1 MEVLREIYI
10 PDSTAIVRGILRRKI
25 KQRRI
30 AGKIVI
36 HTLLVE
42 MFERMTREENRV
54 IGTIGLTE
62 LERICS
68 LINKSE
74 KDNLSIEFTRE
85 IPSNYR
91 LYRFE
96 RVEDVDKMLREL
108 ASEWNAVLITCDPT
122 QKLACKAMGVE
133 VLFEDIRKKRLL
145 FEKFFID
152 KDIMSIHLKED
163 SPPYAKKGTPGRWK
177 FVKLRDEPIPRKLL
191 EEIERD
197 ILEMGEIEEDG
208 FIEIDRPG
216 SSIIMLKNYRIVITR
231 PPFSDGLEITIVKP
245 IARLS
250 LEDYNLPKRL
260 LDRLD
265 TRAEGIII
273 AGAPGMGKTTFAQAL
288 ADHYLRKGKIV
299 KTIESPRDMNL
310 PPDITQ
316 YSKTHGTSEE
326 LHDVLLLSRPDYTFF
341 DEMRD
346 TRDFELYTDLRL
358 AGVGMVGVIHAASPI
373 DAIQRFIGRVELG
386 MIPSVVDTIIFIKN
400 GKVSKIYELETIVK
414 VPHGLREAELARP
427 VVLVRDFLTGE
438 VEYELYVFGERT
450 FVVPVKKQY
459 IRGGNRVLM
468 TLERTLAKY
477 IPREEFEIRLC
488 EDGYIEVLVQPK
500 YLNSISTKV
509 FKRLKRTCRKY
520 GVGLEIKPLS

>member
-1 MEVLREIYI
+1 MEVLKEIYI

-25 KQRRI
+25 KQMKLS
-30 AGKIVI
+30 GKVVV

-42 MFERMTREENRV
+42 IFEKMAREENRV
-54 IGTIGLTE
+54 LGTIGLKE
-62 LERICS
+62 LDKIYR
-68 LINKSE
+68 LINERENS
-74 KDNLSIEFTRE
+74 NISIEFTRE

-91 LYRFE
+91 LHRFE
-96 RVEDVDKMLREL
+96 KIEDVDKMLRDL
-108 ASEWNAVLITCDPT
+108 ALEWNAVLITCDPL
-122 QKLACKAMGVE
+122 QELACKAMGVE
-133 VLFEDIRKKRLL
+133 VIFEDVRKRKLL
-145 FEKFFID
+145 FEKFFSD
-152 KDIMSIHLKED
+152 KDIMSIHLKEN
-163 SPPYAKKGTPGRWK
+163 SPPYAKKGTPGAWE
-177 FVKLRDEPIPRKLL
+177 FIKLSDEPISRRQL

-197 ILEMGEIEEDG
+197 IIEVGELKEDG

-231 PPFSDGLEITIVKP
+231 PPLSDGLEITIVRP
-245 IARLS
+245 IAKLL

-260 LDRLD
+260 LNRLD
-265 TRAEGIII
+265 TKAEGIII

-288 ADHYLRKGKIV
+288 AEYYLRKGKII

-386 MIPSVVDTIIFIKN
+386 MIPSIVDTVIFMKN
-400 GKVSKIYELETIVK
+400 GMVSSIYELETTVK
-414 VPHGLREAELARP
+414 VPHGIREAELARP
-427 VVLVRDFLTGE
+427 VVLVRNFLTGE

-450 FVVPVKKQY
+450 FVVPVRKRH
-459 IRGGNRVLM
+459 IRGENKILA

-477 IPREEFEIRLC
+477 IPQEEFEIRLC
-488 EDGYIEVLVQPK
+488 EDGYVEILVHPR
-500 YLNSISTKV
+500 YINSISNKV
-509 FKRLKRTCRKY
+509 FRKLRRTCRKY
-520 GVGLEIKPLS
+520 GVDLEIKPL